1 MRKFTFLLSVGLFA
15 LTILNVAKSH
25 AAAPLP
31 QSEAMTP
38 ILLEVQDAPGPF
50 NGSDGKTHLVYE
62 LRMINFTSANVAV
75 KQVEVLGGNGQ
86 PIATLDAA
94 QIASRLQPFG
104 KRESTSELTSGAGA
118 QLFLH
123 ITLPNAQAVPEK
135 LLHRL
140 QLHADA
146 APPGQQD
153 FSETG
158 GEIAVD
164 FQPVAV
170 IGPPLRGTGYISA
183 DSCCDATRHTRAAL
197 PVNGRVWLAQR
208 FAVDWEQID
217 DQGRIYHGPQDKDE
231 SYNIYG
237 KEAIAVTDSKVA
249 SVTDKYPSQTPGQ
262 YPTNISI
269 EEADGNSVIL
279 DLGHGRYALYA
290 HLQQGKIRVHA
301 GETVKRG
308 QVLGLVGNSG
318 NSLVPHLHFH
328 VMSTP
333 TPLASNGLPYEIDS
347 FQVTGATQGGTE
359 AFDIAESKG
368 TPLPVKAFSPPLTP
382 RNALPLDQLIITFA
396 P

>member
-1 MRKFTFLLSVGLFA
+1 
-15 LTILNVAKSH
+15 
-25 AAAPLP
+25 
-31 QSEAMTP
+31 MTP
-38 ILLEVQDAPGPF
+38 ILLEVQDAPVPF

-75 KQVEVLGGNGQ
+75 KQVEVLSGNGQ

-123 ITLPNAQAVPEK
+123 ITLPNAQAVPVK

-164 FQPVAV
+164 FQQAAV

-217 DQGRIYHGPQDKDE
+217 DQGRIFHGPQDKDE

-237 KEAIAVTDSKVA
+237 KEAIAVADSKVA
-249 SVTDKYPSQTPGQ
+249 SVTDKYPSQTPGR

-269 EEADGNSVIL
+269 EEADGNSVVL

-301 GETVKRG
+301 GEVVKRG
-308 QVLGLVGNSG
+308 QVIGLVGNSG

-359 AFDIAESKG
+359 AFDTAESKG
-368 TPLPVKAFSPPLTP
+368 TSLPMKAFSPPLTP
-382 RNALPLDQLIITFA
+382 RNALPLDQLIISFA